1 MERVPFS
8 GSAVLKGV
16 RTCADPRK
24 LQLGQ
29 AQKVCMA
36 LDSGCTTHWKDGGLL
51 LVRSDSSGL
60 PRFTQAGGSTQ
71 CWLRLCLALL
81 TVTSEGQLHSP

>member
-24 LQLGQ
+24 LRLGQ
-29 AQKVCMA
+29 SHIVCMA
-36 LDSGCTTHWKDGGLL
+36 LDSGCTALSAPWT
-51 LVRSDSSGL
+51 
-60 PRFTQAGGSTQ
+60 
-71 CWLRLCLALL
+71 WLELAPVNTTSFVYMITNLAT
-81 TVTSEGQLHSP
+81 TVSF